1 MTVAE
6 LLVFVCQI
14 LALGW
19 VAFSVVYTSAIWAFR
34 REGVTA
40 AEFSSVAKG
49 LGVLLSPDAADLL
62 TPAGVVFRNSYRIFS
77 IFFAVSFMLSCSA
90 TYSG

>member
-6 LLVFVCQI
+6 LLVFTCQ
-14 LALGW
+14 LFAVGW
-19 VAFSVVYTSAIWAFR
+19 VAFSFVYTHAIWLFR

-40 AEFSSVAKG
+40 AEFSAVSKG
-49 LGVLLSPDAADLL
+49 LGVLFSTDAVDVL
-62 TPAGVVFRNSYRIFS
+62 TPAGVLFRNSYRIFS